1 MTACGASYKRR
12 GKEVDPR
19 EDEEKYG
26 DDDTLPADF
35 IEPRLFVINNDNTG
49 LELLSECMVQGYIE
63 RHKKDI
69 EKVYEKVGANRKE
82 VYIVRRLD

>member
-1 MTACGASYKRR
+1 MSVSSGEISSCFQDEEVKVSVGGASYKRR

-26 DDDTLPADF
+26 DDDTLPVDF

-49 LELLSECMVQGYIE
+49 VELLS
-63 RHKKDI
+63 
-69 EKVYEKVGANRKE
+69 
-82 VYIVRRLD
+82 